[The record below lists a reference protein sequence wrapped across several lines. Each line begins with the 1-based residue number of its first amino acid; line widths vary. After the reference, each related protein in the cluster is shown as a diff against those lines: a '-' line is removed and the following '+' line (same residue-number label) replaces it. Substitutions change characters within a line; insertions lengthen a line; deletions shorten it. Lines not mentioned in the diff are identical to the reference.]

1 MCGCVERRVLTLV
14 RSQFYPRIMPQLLQ
28 LLESDVSTEHEE
40 LRAKALDCT
49 SHIGAAVNSTVFAP
63 DAPRLLS
70 VMHRLHTT
78 LPADDEETRPFLMN
92 AFSLLA
98 VTVGAEAF
106 APYIEDVLPQL
117 LETAAAKTEAVLGSD
132 EDEEGE
138 GWETVEIGGETMAI
152 K

>member
-1 MCGCVERRVLTLV
+1 
-14 RSQFYPRIMPQLLQ
+14 
-28 LLESDVSTEHEE
+28 
-40 LRAKALDCT
+40 
-49 SHIGAAVNSTVFAP
+49 
-63 DAPRLLS
+63 
-70 VMHRLHTT
+70 